1 MARHLSVPAFID
13 THHHL
18 WDLENNPYPWLQE
31 GIDHFVG
38 DYTPIRQSFLISH
51 FHEGA
56 KNIPLVKSVHVQA
69 EWDHAADPVGETAW
83 LQGVADNPASNG
95 MPNAI
100 IAYANLSDP
109 NVEHVLARHAEH
121 ANWRGIRHMLNWS
134 EEKPS
139 FRFAEAGDL
148 MTDPQWLSG
157 FKLLAKYNASFEV
170 QIWPWQLQEA
180 AKLANDIPEVQIVL
194 GHTAMPIGRT
204 PGELRE
210 WRKGLEALGTA
221 PNISAKISALGMLDQ
236 QWTPESIAPFVLDCI
251 DILGVDRCMFASN
264 FPVDKLFSDYET
276 LWNAYDEITADFTTT
291 ERAKLFHDNA
301 EKYYK
306 I

>member
-1 MARHLSVPAFID
+1 MTVPPFID

-38 DYTPIRQSFLISH
+38 DYSAIRKTFLISD
-51 FHEGA
+51 FHAGA
-56 KNIPLVKSVHVQA
+56 AGLSLKKSVHVQA
-69 EWDHAADPVGETAW
+69 DWDHDADPVGETAW
-83 LQGVADNPASNG
+83 LQGVADDPVSNG

-109 NVEHVLARHAEH
+109 NVEGVLERHAEH

-134 EEKPS
+134 DDPK
-139 FRFAEAGDL
+139 FRFAESDGL
-148 MTDPQWLSG
+148 MSDPQWRSG
-157 FKLLAKYNASFEV
+157 FKLLAKFSVSFEV

-180 AKLANDIPEVQIVL
+180 ARLANDIPEVPVTL
-194 GHTAMPIGRT
+194 GHTGMPMGRS
-204 PGELRE
+204 PVELRQ
-210 WRKGLEALGTA
+210 WRKGLEAFGTA

-236 QWTPESIAPFVLDCI
+236 QWTAESIAPFVLDAI
-251 DILGVDRCMFASN
+251 EILGVDRCMFASN
-264 FPVDKLFSDYET
+264 FPVDSLFSDYAT
-276 LWNAYDEITADFTTT
+276 IWNAYDEITSEFSDS
-291 ERAKLFHDNA
+291 ERARLFHDNA

>member
-1 MARHLSVPAFID
+1 MTVPPFID

-38 DYTPIRQSFLISH
+38 DYTPIRKTWLIGDLH
-51 FHEGA
+51 AGA
-56 KNIPLVKSVHVQA
+56 KDIPLKKSVHVQA
-69 EWDHAADPVGETAW
+69 EWDHNADPVGETAW
-83 LQGVADNPASNG
+83 LQGVADDPASNG

-109 NVEHVLARHAEH
+109 SVEGVLKRHAEH
-121 ANWRGIRHMLNWS
+121 QNWRGIRHMLNWS
-134 EEKPS
+134 DDKPN

-148 MTDPQWLSG
+148 MGDSQWRAG
-157 FKLLAKYNASFEV
+157 FKLLEVFGGSFEM

-180 AKLANDIPEVQIVL
+180 SRLANDIPEVQIIL
-194 GHTAMPIGRT
+194 GHTAMPIGRS
-204 PGELRE
+204 PAELRE

-236 QWTPESIAPFVLDCI
+236 KWTTESIAPFVLDAI

-264 FPVDKLFSDYET
+264 FPVDSLFSDYAT
-276 LWNAYDEITADFTTT
+276 LWNAYDEITSDFSDS
-291 ERAKLFHDNA
+291 ERAQLFHDNA
-301 EKYYK
+301 EKYYR